1 MFFSKEDGTAE
12 SPHNLLI
19 AKISYNIFVLKE
31 KGAHT
36 LDLYFTKKQPNKIHI
51 DPEGNAP
58 CCKSDARILT
68 RSL

>member
-12 SPHNLLI
+12 SPHNLLT

-36 LDLYFTKKQPNKIHI
+36 LICILQKNNLTKH
-51 DPEGNAP
+51 
-58 CCKSDARILT
+58 ILT
-68 RSL
+68 QKEMHHVASQMQGS